1 MPLRFLLLFLLLA
14 APLAHAVEPIKLAYF
29 VPRDRKPAAEYER
42 KIRTVMS
49 IVAELYQQDLSAKGY
64 KTGGLHFESK
74 EKQPVVQLVNGEKEA
89 AHYNNAP
96 RYDANAQWTRLLPEI
111 RAKVGDPKQ
120 RVIVLFAETYDDGPA
135 EHLWPGV
142 IARGGYNSADGGLA
156 IFSGHLLRDEFSAA
170 TIDAQKLLMFDTAPV
185 RGRKAW
191 GNKMD
196 SPRGTFVEDG
206 IGAVAHELGHALG
219 LPHDRRDD
227 ARDIMGN
234 GFRNIRWNFA
244 EQVKKSGQ
252 PTKRAMF
259 SEENARLLMCSRQ
272 LANDLQVTDAQPPK
286 LEVST
291 PVRQQGNWV
300 VTITASDETG
310 LRALVFV
317 DRTAGSIVA
326 GQKLTG
332 KKQTIRQTIPIN
344 PKSTEAQLQII
355 VSDEGGHQTR
365 TGPE

>member
-1 MPLRFLLLFLLLA
+1 MPLRIFSLVLLLLA
-14 APLAHAVEPIKLAYF
+14 PLAGAGEPIKLAYF
-29 VPRDRKPAAEYER
+29 VPRDRKPAANYER
-42 KIRTVMS
+42 KIRIIMS
-49 IVAELYQQDLSAKGY
+49 IVAELYRQDLSAKGY
-64 KTGGLHFESK
+64 KTDGLRFESK
-74 EKQPVVQLVNGEKEA
+74 GNEPIVQLVNGDKEA

-111 RAKVGDPKQ
+111 RAKVADPKQ

-142 IARGGYNSADGGLA
+142 IARGAYYNAEGGLA

-170 TIDAQKLLMFDTAPV
+170 GVEALKLLMFDTAPV

-191 GNKMD
+191 GQKMD
-196 SPRGTFVEDG
+196 SPRGAFVEDG

-244 EQVKKSGQ
+244 EQVKKPGQ
-252 PTKRAMF
+252 PAKRALF
-259 SEENARLLMCSRQ
+259 SEDNARLLMSSRQ
-272 LANDLQVTDAQPPK
+272 LAGDLRLTDAQPPK
-286 LEVST
+286 VDVSA
-291 PVRQQGNWV
+291 PIRQQGNWV
-300 VTITASDETG
+300 VTITASDDTG
-310 LRALVFV
+310 LRAIVIV
-317 DRTAGSIVA
+317 DRAAGSVVA
-326 GQKLTG
+326 GQKLSG
-332 KKQTIRQTIPIN
+332 KTQTLRQAIPIN

-365 TGPE
+365 TVPE